1 MAFEA
6 VLALDVGGFVS
17 GLSKASSGVQGLT
30 TITSVAA
37 AAMKGMYSAMEAGGA
52 LVDLSSRTGVA
63 IDKLTVLQE
72 AFKQA
77 GMAAEDVGSVI
88 AKLQRNIAEAG
99 QGSTGANAKLAQLDV
114 TLKDL
119 QGLGADQQLGLIG
132 EKIAKIPD
140 PAQRAAV
147 AMELFGKSGSKL
159 LSVFSSGGMDEIAKK
174 VGSQAQLLKENAG
187 IFDSVTDNLGMAG
200 SKVQGFFVGMAS
212 TVVPQLAD
220 AIDEL
225 AKIDLAPIGESL
237 GEGIAVAIELIDRA
251 AKKMSDLFKSSGELG
266 KTQSVTGGAA
276 FMGMGGMGGPGMGMA
291 EQKAKAEAEAAAPEQ
306 QGIFD
311 EIRAK
316 IKKDREAAR
325 EKYKFE
331 APDMGPFQGIGQGK
345 LTPEA
350 GLSSLQK
357 MGAVGLSA
365 GPMID
370 PMAMQSVRIQTDIR
384 DYMRTLVDLVKNPS
398 NINAIEPVTGGGLVL
413 AS

>member
-6 VLALDVGGFVS
+6 VLALDVGGFLS
-17 GLSKASSGVQGLT
+17 GISKASSGVQSLT

-63 IDKLTVLQE
+63 VDKLAVLQE

-77 GMAAEDVGSVI
+77 GMAAEDVGPVI

-99 QGSTGANAKLAQLDV
+99 QGSLGANAKLAQLDV

-119 QGLGADQQLGLIG
+119 QGLGADEQLGLIG
-132 EKIAKIPD
+132 EKISKIPD

-174 VGSQAQLLKENAG
+174 VGSQARLLKENAG
-187 IFDSVTDNLGMAG
+187 VFDSVTDNLGMAG
-200 SKVQGFFVGMAS
+200 IKVRGFFVGMAS

-220 AIDEL
+220 AIDNL

-331 APDMGPFQGIGQGK
+331 PPEVGTGPLNIGK
-345 LTPEA
+345 ITPEA

-357 MGAVGLSA
+357 MGAIGLSA

-398 NINAIEPVTGGGLVL
+398 NINAIQPVTGGGLVL

>member
-30 TITSVAA
+30 TVTSVAA

-63 IDKLTVLQE
+63 IDKLAVLQE

-77 GMAAEDVGSVI
+77 GMAAEDVGPVI
-88 AKLQRNIAEAG
+88 AKLQRNITEAG

-119 QGLGADQQLGLIG
+119 QGLGADEQLGLIG

-200 SKVQGFFVGMAS
+200 NKVQGFFVGMAS
-212 TVVPQLAD
+212 RVVPQLAD
-220 AIDEL
+220 AIDNL

-237 GEGIAVAIELIDRA
+237 GEGIAVAIEMINVAGKEVGKLFA
-251 AKKMSDLFKSSGELG
+251 ALEKGSRFAADY
-266 KTQSVTGGAA
+266 GGAA
-276 FMGMGGMGGPGMGMA
+276 GEGGGAVDLAPEA
-291 EQKAKAEAEAAAPEQ
+291 YKETQAPAEAPLTAFEKFKERLQ
-306 QGIFD
+306 
-311 EIRAK
+311 
-316 IKKDREAAR
+316 KDRETAR

-357 MGAVGLSA
+357 MGAVGLSS